1 MNEIEIPG
9 SSYVY
14 SRSQQATLDEIA
26 RRVSDLRSGGSLTPE
41 MLHKIRKYFR
51 IKNIYHSNAI
61 EGNKL
66 GLGETRQVVEMG
78 MTLTG
83 KSLKDQAEAKNLG
96 QATDYLEDLV
106 SNPAN
111 PIMERDIREIHHLVL
126 KGIDDDNAGKYRTVP
141 VKISGSEFSPPGPE
155 SIAAE
160 MQEVGSWLA
169 EATVPGKKFPFASAD
184 GILAGAVA
192 HTWFVHV
199 HPFIDGNGRVARL
212 LMNLVLMRFG
222 VPIAIISRDDR
233 LRYYDALET
242 AQASD
247 LSSFV
252 ALLCECVHESLEE
265 YEDAAKEQKGQEQW
279 ARSLAERFE
288 AQEAARLRNEH
299 EVWRSAMDLLMGYM
313 RQTAGMISGSASAAR
328 ICFREFGHLEVE
340 KYMRLKSGQS
350 AKRTW
355 FFRVDFRSGERTARY
370 LFFFASPSH
379 ALRKE
384 ECGVTLSIVREEP
397 PGSYFYERLD
407 DIDAPNV
414 PGMREVGY
422 SARSER
428 FVSRHVG
435 DKIKRAKIEKIGR
448 EFYEDVIKKHFSS

>member
-9 SSYVY
+9 SPYVY
-14 SRSQQATLDEIA
+14 SRSQQAVLDEIA
-26 RRVSDLRSGGSLTPE
+26 ERVSDLRAEGSLTPE
-41 MLHKIRKYFR
+41 VLHKIRKYFR

-61 EGNKL
+61 EGNQL

-106 SNPAN
+106 SSPTQ
-111 PIMERDIREIHHLVL
+111 PITERDIREIHYLVL
-126 KGIDDDNAGKYRTVP
+126 KGVDDANAGKYRTVT

-160 MQEVGSWLA
+160 MQRVGEWLA
-169 EATVPGKKFPFASAD
+169 EATVPGERFASVY
-184 GILAGAVA
+184 GILASAVA

-212 LMNLVLMRFG
+212 LMNLVLMRYG
-222 VPIAIISRDDR
+222 IPIAIISRDDR

-242 AQASD
+242 AQSSD

-265 YEDAAKEQKGQEQW
+265 YEDAAKEQKKQEQW
-279 ARSLAERFE
+279 TKDLAVRLDAPET
-288 AQEAARLRNEH
+288 AKLRNEH

-313 RQTAGMISGSASAAR
+313 RQTAEAISESASEAS
-328 ICFREFGHLEVE
+328 IYFREFGHLEVE
-340 KYMRLKSGQS
+340 KYSRLKKGKS

-355 FFRVDFRSGERTARY
+355 FFRIDFRRGEKTARY
-370 LFFFASPSH
+370 LFFFAGSSKV
-379 ALRKE
+379 LQDY
-384 ECGVTLSIVREEP
+384 CDVTLWIVREDP

-407 DIDAPNV
+407 NIDAPNV
-414 PGMREVGY
+414 PSMREIGY
-422 SARSER
+422 SIRSER

-435 DKIKRAKIEKIGR
+435 GKVKQGKIEALGR
-448 EFYEDVIKKHFSS
+448 EFYEDVTRKHFGS

>member
-14 SRSQQATLDEIA
+14 SRSQQATLEGIA
-26 RRVSDLRSGGSLTPE
+26 RRVSDLRSGGSLTPGV
-41 MLHKIRKYFR
+41 LHKIRKYFR

-111 PIMERDIREIHHLVL
+111 PIMERDIREIHYLVL

-141 VKISGSEFSPPGPE
+141 VEISGSKFHPPGPE

-169 EATVPGKKFPFASAD
+169 EATVPGKKFPFASAG
-184 GILAGAVA
+184 GILVGAVA
-192 HTWFVHV
+192 HTWFVRV

-222 VPIAIISRDDR
+222 IPIAIISRDDR
-233 LRYYDALET
+233 LRYYDALEA

-279 ARSLAERFE
+279 AKSLAERFE
-288 AQEAARLRNEH
+288 AQEAAKLRNEH

-313 RQTAGMISGSASAAR
+313 RQTAEMISESASAAR
-328 ICFREFGHLEVE
+328 IYFREFGHLEVE
-340 KYMRLKSGQS
+340 KYIRLKKGQS
-350 AKRTW
+350 TKRTW

-370 LFFFASPSH
+370 LFFFAGPGH

-384 ECGVTLSIVREEP
+384 CDVALWIVREEP
-397 PGSYFYERLD
+397 AGSYFYERLD

-414 PGMREVGY
+414 PGMREIGY
-422 SARSER
+422 NARLEQ

-435 DKIKRAKIEKIGR
+435 DKIKRGKIEKIGK

>member
-9 SSYVY
+9 TPYVY
-14 SRSQQATLDEIA
+14 SRSQQTVLDELA
-26 RRVSDLRSGGSLTPE
+26 KRVSDLRAAGSLTPGV
-41 MLHKIRKYFR
+41 LYKIRKYFR

-61 EGNKL
+61 EGNTL
-66 GLGETRQVVEMG
+66 ALGETRQVVEMG

-106 SNPAN
+106 SNPTQ

-126 KGIDDDNAGKYRTVP
+126 KGVDDADAGRYRTVP
-141 VKISGSEFSPPGPE
+141 VEISGSDFPPPGPE
-155 SIAAE
+155 SIPAK
-160 MQEVGSWLA
+160 MREVGSWLA
-169 EATVPGKKFPFASAD
+169 EATVPGERFASAY
-184 GILAGAVA
+184 GILAGAAA

-222 VPIAIISRDDR
+222 IPIAIISRDDR

-242 AQASD
+242 AQSSD

-265 YEDAAKEQKGQEQW
+265 YEDAAREQKGQEQW

-288 AQEAARLRNEH
+288 AREAAKLRNEH

-313 RQTAGMISGSASAAR
+313 RQTAEMISGSASAAR
-328 ICFREFGHLEVE
+328 IWFREFGHLGVE
-340 KYMRLKSGQS
+340 KYISLKNGRS

-355 FFRVDFRSGERTARY
+355 FFRIDFRSGEKTARY
-370 LFFFASPSH
+370 LFFFAGSSDL
-379 ALRKE
+379 LRDV
-384 ECGVTLSIVREEP
+384 CDVTLWIVRENP
-397 PGSYFYERLD
+397 ADSYFYERLD
-407 DIDAPNV
+407 DVDAPNV
-414 PGMREVGY
+414 PGMREIGY
-422 SARSER
+422 SAEDER

-435 DKIKRAKIEKIGR
+435 DQVKKGKVEKLGR

>member
-9 SSYVY
+9 SPYVY
-14 SRSQQATLDEIA
+14 SRSQQTTLDEIA
-26 RRVSDLRSGGSLTPE
+26 RRVSDLRAEGSLTPE
-41 MLHKIRKYFR
+41 VLYRIRKYFR

-83 KSLKDQAEAKNLG
+83 KSLKDQAEARNLG
-96 QATDYLEDLV
+96 QATDFLEDLV
-106 SNPAN
+106 SNPDN
-111 PIMERDIREIHHLVL
+111 PMMERDIRDIHSLVL
-126 KGIDDDNAGKYRTVP
+126 KGVDDDNAGKYRRVP
-141 VKISGSEFSPPGPE
+141 VEISGSEYSPPGPE
-155 SIAAE
+155 SIAAK

-169 EATVPGKKFPFASAD
+169 KATVPGEKFAFASAD

-222 VPIAIISRDDR
+222 IPIAIISRDDR

-265 YEDAAKEQKGQEQW
+265 YEDAAKERKGQEQW
-279 ARSLAERFE
+279 VKSLAERFE
-288 AQEAARLRNEH
+288 AQEAAKLRNEH

-313 RQTAGMISGSASAAR
+313 RQTAEMISESASAAR
-328 ICFREFGHLEVE
+328 IYFREFGHLEVE
-340 KYMRLKSGQS
+340 KYMKIKNGQS

-355 FFRVDFRSGERTARY
+355 FFRVDFRSGDRTARY
-370 LFFFASPSH
+370 LFFFAGPSH
-379 ALRKE
+379 ALRKD
-384 ECGVTLSIVREEP
+384 CDVTLWIVREEP
-397 PGSYFYERLD
+397 SGSYFYERLEN
-407 DIDAPNV
+407 IDAPNV
-414 PGMREVGY
+414 PGMREIGY

-435 DKIKRAKIEKIGR
+435 DKIKKDKIEKIGKD
-448 EFYEDVIKKHFSS
+448 FYEDVIKKHFSS